1 MHEDQGSGRLGRT
14 TPAHP
19 KLAEVDSQI
28 DDFGSD
34 LHTAADER
42 HFIPL
47 VRILSW

>member
-1 MHEDQGSGRLGRT
+1 MHADQGSGTLSLT
-14 TPAHP
+14 TPAHLT
-19 KLAEVDSQI
+19 LAEVDSQI

-42 HFIPL
+42 RFIRL